1 MSAAIERHPKGIL
14 DTSTVIFLNRLP
26 GTQVLPLVPLITAVT
41 MAELGA
47 GPLAAKTDIERARRQ
62 AHLQQAEAD
71 FAPLPFDAE
80 AARAFGGVAASLRE
94 KGRKAAARTYDAMI
108 AAVAVAHGL
117 PIYTCNPRDFEGIEG
132 LEVVPV
138 SISS

>member
-1 MSAAIERHPKGIL
+1 MSAASERHSKGIL

-26 GTQVLPLVPLITAVT
+26 GAQVLPLIPLITAVT

-80 AARAFGGVAASLRE
+80 AARAYGGVAASLRE
-94 KGRKAAARTYDAMI
+94 VGRKAAARTYDAMI
-108 AAVAVAHGL
+108 AAIAVAHGL
-117 PIYTCNPRDFEGIEG
+117 PVYTCNPRDFEGIEG

-138 SISS
+138 SIPT

>member
-1 MSAAIERHPKGIL
+1 VSAVSERHPKGIL

-80 AARAFGGVAASLRE
+80 AARAFGGVAASLRAA
-94 KGRKAAARTYDAMI
+94 GRKAAARTYDAMI

-138 SISS
+138 SIPT